1 MLLEKLLELL
11 GALFTLELLLL
22 LRLVGMLLE
31 KLLELLGAL
40 FTLDILLLLRLVGMF
55 LEKLLEL
62 LLIVL
67 GAELFRTFW
76 VELKGAG
83 LLFAKLLLR
92 SCLCDS

>member
-1 MLLEKLLELL
+1 MNY
-11 GALFTLELLLL
+11 F
-22 LRLVGMLLE
+22 GMLFE

-40 FTLDILLLLRLVGMF
+40 FTLDPLLLLRLVGMF

-67 GAELFRTFW
+67 GAEFFRDFW
-76 VELKGAG
+76 VELKGVG
-83 LLFAKLLLR
+83 LLFAKLLLL